1 MSEDYRPEES
11 LQEELTGE
19 EKAKRQTISFQ
30 MLQGKPYVTWIL
42 IGFTAVVYFAQAISK
57 WQYGTDVVMFYGAK
71 ISAYILKR
79 ICVIEPCRKIG
90 VISRQY

>member
-30 MLQGKPYVTWIL
+30 MLQGKPYVTWFL
-42 IGFTAVVYFAQAISK
+42 IGFTAAV
-57 WQYGTDVVMFYGAK
+57 
-71 ISAYILKR
+71 
-79 ICVIEPCRKIG
+79 
-90 VISRQY
+90 